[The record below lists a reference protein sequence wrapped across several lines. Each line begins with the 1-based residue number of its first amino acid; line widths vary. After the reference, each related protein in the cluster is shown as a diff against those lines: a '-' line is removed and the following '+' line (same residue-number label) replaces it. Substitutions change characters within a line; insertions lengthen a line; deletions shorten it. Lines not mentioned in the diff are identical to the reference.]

1 MLSKISN
8 ILFTNQNT
16 GQTIIKNTVWLGVSQ
31 IASRLIRAVIVIYA
45 ARVLGAYDYGIFA
58 YALGITGL
66 LSIFFSDIGVNR
78 ILIKQISCSPSE
90 RNHYIATIFTIK
102 LCLLSFTALVTA
114 IIAPYFSKLPE
125 ANVLLPILA
134 VLLLSD
140 GIRDFGY
147 AIIRAVEKMQWEAI
161 INLGTNLATIVIAW
175 VALTREPTPTAL
187 ATAYVIASLIGT
199 GAILIGL
206 RKTLGKITQY
216 FKKALI
222 KPVLVEAW
230 PFAITNL
237 LWSIMMYT
245 DILMLG
251 WLNTANEVGFYSA
264 AQRPIQ
270 LLFAIPAIIAASAFP
285 ALSRFAQQDHE
296 KFKQIF
302 EQTLALALL
311 AGLPLMAGGI
321 VLGPILIPLVYGSN
335 YLPTILPFQILA
347 SSLIVTFPIMV
358 VYHAILANNLQ
369 KQFIIQM
376 ASGAILNILLN
387 SWLIPQWG
395 AAGAA
400 AATVISQFIAYGW
413 IYIVVQKIFNFNIL
427 QHIYRI
433 LLATIVMTIA
443 IELSKLAGFNIYSII
458 ITSVVVYGLSLIV
471 LKEPLVGRIR
481 ALWQN
486 STI

>member
-8 ILFTNQNT
+8 ILFTNQT
-16 GQTIIKNTVWLGVSQ
+16 TSQTIAKNTIWLGTSQ
-31 IASRLIRAVIVIYA
+31 IASRLIRAIIVIYA
-45 ARVLGAYDYGIFA
+45 ARVLGAYDYGVFA

-66 LSIFFSDIGVNR
+66 LSILFSDIGVNR

-90 RNHYIATIFTIK
+90 RDHYIATVFTIK
-102 LCLLSFTALVTA
+102 LCLLSFTALVAA

-125 ANVLLPILA
+125 ANVLLPLLA

-147 AIIRAVEKMQWEAI
+147 AVIRSTEKMQWEAV
-161 INLGTNLATIVIAW
+161 INLGTNLATVIIAW
-175 VALTREPTPTAL
+175 VALTREPTPMAL
-187 ATAYVIASLIGT
+187 TTAYVIASLVGT

-206 RKTLGKITQY
+206 HKTLGKITQY
-216 FKKALI
+216 FQKVLI

-230 PFAITNL
+230 PFAVTNL

-251 WLNTANEVGFYSA
+251 WLSTAKEVGFYSA

-285 ALSRFAQQDHE
+285 ALSRFAQQDHG

-321 VLGPILIPLVYGSN
+321 TLGPRLIQLIYGDSYTMTALPL
-335 YLPTILPFQILA
+335 QILA
-347 SSLIVTFPIMV
+347 SSFIITFPIMV
-358 VYHAILANNLQ
+358 IYHAILANSLQ
-369 KQFIIQM
+369 KRFIVQM

-387 SWLIPQWG
+387 GWFILSWG

-400 AATVISQFIAYGW
+400 TATVISQFIAYGW